1 MSSAIRF
8 LSVAQLAAPVT
19 TELVSMSI
27 IFPGRLDELEDVESE
42 DSDEPAAVTGAD
54 TLAGEGTLVGLLF
67 SARPQLPQNL
77 LTSTVPQS
85 TQKGMLRAGESELG
99 CRCQGTTGLGRRGEG
114 VSSVVDTGL
123 QEK

>member
-1 MSSAIRF
+1 MSSAIRL

-85 TQKGMLRAGESELG
+85 TQKGMLRAG
-99 CRCQGTTGLGRRGEG
+99 
-114 VSSVVDTGL
+114 
-123 QEK
+123 